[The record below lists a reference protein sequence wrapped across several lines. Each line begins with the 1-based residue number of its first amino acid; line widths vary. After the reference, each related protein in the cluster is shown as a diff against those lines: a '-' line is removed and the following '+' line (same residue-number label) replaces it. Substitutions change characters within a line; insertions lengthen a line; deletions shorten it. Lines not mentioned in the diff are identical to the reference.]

1 MAMYRSKPLSM
12 KKQDVLQR
20 MTARDFAHLGKEMD
34 KRYEYLKEVCEFVKK
49 FGQKALVGEHKEAF
63 EREFGTEEVKDIDMA
78 LMYADWR
85 LNPRAIR
92 GLYRAATK
100 SATLRYRR
108 GDRE

>member
-1 MAMYRSKPLSM
+1 MARFQKPLSM
-12 KKQDVLQR
+12 KKEDVIMR
-20 MTARDFAHLGKEMD
+20 MTARDFKELSKTMD
-34 KRYEYLKEVCEFVKK
+34 ERHEYLKKVCEFAKK
-49 FGQKALVGEHKEAF
+49 FGQQALTGEHKEVF

-92 GLYRAATK
+92 SLYRTATK
-100 SATLRYRR
+100 SASLRYRR